1 MNCSASMGS
10 NFVNTNQKSFGNKRS
25 KKLHSNAAH
34 SRAHS
39 AALQLFIREHIL
51 AFTFRARLLRVRL
64 FSSGTEWL
72 DRWQLATSLSEPEV
86 KFSHFWVTHAIKAF
100 SVCQSHRCDS
110 GRAPRFW
117 ALSREAPLR
126 TSVGDC
132 RSDAEGAESSR
143 ANFLTVG
150 ARPLDRET
158 VRRACEPLKAASR
171 GYLATDWHC
180 AARR

>member
-1 MNCSASMGS
+1 MNCGASMIS

-64 FSSGTEWL
+64 FGSGTEWL

-132 RSDAEGAESSR
+132 KSEAEGAEEQQSR
-143 ANFLTVG
+143 LFNRG
-150 ARPLDRET
+150 
-158 VRRACEPLKAASR
+158 CEAA
-171 GYLATDWHC
+171 
-180 AARR
+180 

>member
-1 MNCSASMGS
+1 MRQWEVILLTQTKKVLAIRD
-10 NFVNTNQKSFGNKRS
+10 QKNSD
-25 KKLHSNAAH
+25 AAH
-34 SRAHS
+34 SRTHS

-64 FSSGTEWL
+64 FGSGSERL

-117 ALSREAPLR
+117 ARSREAPLR

-150 ARPLDRET
+150 ARPLDHGT
-158 VRRACEPLKAASR
+158 VRRACVRACGPLKAASR

-180 AARR
+180 AERR